1 MQLRKG
7 PINRRDAMDVAQQSR
22 NRTAR
27 SVWSATSLL
36 ALSNDASRPKAPR
49 SSNLELRTSKS
60 RAKPP
65 KATSRPVDS
74 QPIATLKPLQSLPK
88 ATSMRPQC
96 DPKAAPRLPQSYSG
110 ECALGGSTG
119 RTGFSQGGDGPSI
132 VFACLQ
138 QTERP
143 CRRYASQ
150 LSCLR
155 SADSPHDGRGLP
167 HSPGTGGRNGFR
179 RGPQARG
186 PRDL

>member
-1 MQLRKG
+1 MQLSKG

-36 ALSNDASRPKAPR
+36 ALSNDASCPKAPR

-65 KATSRPVDS
+65 KATSRPIDS

-88 ATSMRPQC
+88 AT
-96 DPKAAPRLPQSYSG
+96 PRLPQSYSG

-138 QTERP
+138 QAERP
-143 CRRYASQ
+143 CRRY
-150 LSCLR
+150 R
-155 SADSPHDGRGLP
+155 SEEHTSELQSP
-167 HSPGTGGRNGFR
+167 
-179 RGPQARG
+179 
-186 PRDL
+186 